1 MYLRQNL
8 KKQSSQLTYASVAY
22 TVKFEFKFNRLM
34 ISLNKINHFILNS
47 VMVMDQ
53 TSVE

>member
-1 MYLRQNL
+1 MSILVTIPLEILGYRAGERCFYAFGLL
-8 KKQSSQLTYASVAY
+8 KEINSVY
-22 TVKFEFKFNRLM
+22 SGLPNDY
-34 ISLNKINHFILNS
+34 ILNS